1 MEENPL
7 MPWNDNAGGGGGG
20 PWGSGGNGGRDR
32 NNPWGQNG
40 GGGGGRGGQEPP
52 DLDELVGKL
61 QDGLRGMFGGGGSGR
76 SGKSGGKGGG
86 IFGAI
91 IIALIIGFGVIIW
104 PGRAVYQV
112 QPEQVGVVMRFG
124 EYVRTAPPGL
134 NLKLPWPIETV
145 ELPNVTETRTI
156 SIGAN
161 NVAESQMLT
170 RDENIVDI
178 AFEVQWRVDTANID
192 DFVFNVRDPESA
204 VRAVAESAM
213 REVVGTSDLVPI
225 ITTARAE
232 VSQRTR
238 EVMQET
244 LNEYEAGIQ
253 ILQVNLER
261 SQAPQSV
268 IDAFRDVDSAA
279 QDAERARLNATAH
292 ANRVIPQ
299 ARGEAAQITQQA
311 QAYRDS
317 VIAQAQGDA
326 DRFVAIYDEYALAPD
341 VTRRRMYLETM
352 EQILGNSELI
362 ILDQEGNAVPYLPL
376 DQLGRNRTQGGQ

>member
-1 MEENPL
+1 

-76 SGKSGGKGGG
+76 SGKSGGSGGS

-91 IIALIIGFGVIIW
+91 IIALVIGFGVIIW

-112 QPEQVGVVMRFG
+112 QPEQVGVVLRFG
-124 EYVRTAPPGL
+124 DYVRTAPPGL
-134 NLKLPWPIETV
+134 KLKLPWPIETV

-161 NVAESQMLT
+161 NIAESQMLT

-244 LNEYEAGIQ
+244 LNEYQAGIQ

-317 VIAQAQGDA
+317 VIAEAQGDA

>member
-1 MEENPL
+1 

-76 SGKSGGKGGG
+76 SGKSGGSGGS

-91 IIALIIGFGVIIW
+91 IIALVIGFGVIIW

-112 QPEQVGVVMRFG
+112 QPEQVGVVLRFG
-124 EYVRTAPPGL
+124 DYVRTAPPGL

-161 NVAESQMLT
+161 NIAESQMLT

-317 VIAQAQGDA
+317 VIAEAQGDA

>member
-1 MEENPL
+1 
-7 MPWNDNAGGGGGG
+7 MPRNDNDGGGG
-20 PWGSGGNGGRDR
+20 PWGSGDNGDRNR
-32 NNPWGQNG
+32 NNPWGQN

-61 QDGLRGMFGGGGSGR
+61 QDGLSGLFGGGGSG
-76 SGKSGGKGGG
+76 SGSGGGKPGKGSGV
-86 IFGAI
+86 FGAI
-91 IIALIIGFGVIIW
+91 IIAAAVGFGVIIW
-104 PGRAVYQV
+104 PGQAVYQV
-112 QPEQVGVVMRFG
+112 QPAEVGVVMRFG

-134 NLKLPWPIETV
+134 NLKMPWPVETV
-145 ELPNVTETRTI
+145 EFPNVTETRTI
-156 SIGAN
+156 SIGTN
-161 NVAESQMLT
+161 NLGQSQMLT

-192 DFVFNVRDPESA
+192 DFVFNVRDPEEA
-204 VRAVAESAM
+204 VSRVAESAM
-213 REVVGTSDLVPI
+213 REVVGTSELVPI

-238 EVMQET
+238 EVMQQT
-244 LNEYEAGIQ
+244 LDEYNAGIQ

-292 ANRVIPQ
+292 LNRVIPE
-299 ARGEAAQITQQA
+299 ARGRAAELRQEAQG
-311 QAYRDS
+311 YRDS
-317 VIAQAQGDA
+317 VIAEAQGDA
-326 DRFVAIYDEYALAPD
+326 DRFVAIHTEYALAPD

-352 EQILGNSELI
+352 ERVLGGSELI
-362 ILDQEGNAVPYLPL
+362 ILDEQGGAVPYLPL

>member
-1 MEENPL
+1 

-20 PWGSGGNGGRDR
+20 PWGSGGNGDRNR

-40 GGGGGRGGQEPP
+40 GGGGGRSGQEPP

-61 QDGLRGMFGGGGSGR
+61 QAGLSGLFGGGGSGG
-76 SGKSGGKGGG
+76 SGGGKSGKGGG

-91 IIALIIGFGVIIW
+91 IIAAAVGFGVIIW
-104 PGRAVYQV
+104 PGQAVYQV
-112 QPEQVGVVMRFG
+112 QPSEVGVVMRFG

-134 NLKLPWPIETV
+134 NLKMPWPIESV
-145 ELPNVTETRTI
+145 EFPNVTETRTI
-156 SIGAN
+156 SIGN
-161 NVAESQMLT
+161 NNIAESQMLT

-192 DFVFNVRDPESA
+192 NFVFNVRDPEAA

-213 REVVGTSDLVPI
+213 REVAGTSDLVPI

-238 EVMQET
+238 QVMQET
-244 LNEYEAGIQ
+244 LDEYEAGIQ

-261 SQAPQSV
+261 AQAPQSV

-279 QDAERARLNATAH
+279 QDAERVRLNATAH
-292 ANRVIPQ
+292 ANRVIPE
-299 ARGEAAQITQQA
+299 ARGNAAQLRQEA
-311 QAYRDS
+311 QGYRDS
-317 VIAQAQGDA
+317 VIAEAQGDA
-326 DRFVAIYDEYALAPD
+326 DRFVAIYNEYALAPD

-352 EQILGNSELI
+352 ERVLGGSELI
-362 ILDQEGNAVPYLPL
+362 ILDEQGGAIPYLPL

>member
-1 MEENPL
+1 

-20 PWGSGGNGGRDR
+20 PWGSGGNGDRNR

-61 QDGLRGMFGGGGSGR
+61 QNGLRGLFGGSGG
-76 SGKSGGKGGG
+76 SGGSGGGKSGGKGSG

-91 IIALIIGFGVIIW
+91 LIAAAIGFGVIIW
-104 PGRAVYQV
+104 PGQSVYQV
-112 QPEQVGVVMRFG
+112 QPSEVGVVMRFG

-145 ELPNVTETRTI
+145 ERPNVTETRTI
-156 SIGAN
+156 SIGN
-161 NVAESQMLT
+161 NNIAESQMLT

-192 DFVFNVRDPESA
+192 NFVFNVRDPEAA

-213 REVVGTSDLVPI
+213 REVAGTSDLVPI

-238 EVMQET
+238 QVMQET
-244 LNEYEAGIQ
+244 LDEYEAGIQ
-253 ILQVNLER
+253 VLQVNLER
-261 SQAPQSV
+261 AQAPQSV

-279 QDAERARLNATAH
+279 QDAERVRLNATAH
-292 ANRVIPQ
+292 ANRVIPE
-299 ARGEAAQITQQA
+299 ARGTAAQTIQA
-311 QAYRDS
+311 ATAYRDS
-317 VIAQAQGDA
+317 VIAEAQGDA
-326 DRFVAIYDEYALAPD
+326 DRFVAIYEEYAAAPD

-352 EQILGNSELI
+352 ERVLGNSELI
-362 ILDQEGNAVPYLPL
+362 ILDEQGGAVPYLPL

>member
-1 MEENPL
+1 

-20 PWGSGGNGGRDR
+20 PWGSGGNGGGNR

-40 GGGGGRGGQEPP
+40 GGGGGRDGQEPP

-61 QDGLRGMFGGGGSGR
+61 QDGLRGMFGGGGGGR
-76 SGKSGGKGGG
+76 SGGKGGSGGG

-91 IIALIIGFGVIIW
+91 LVALVIGFGVIIW

-161 NVAESQMLT
+161 NIGESQMLT

-178 AFEVQWRVDTANID
+178 AFEVQWRVDTANIA
-192 DFVFNVRDPESA
+192 DFVFNVRNQEEA

-238 EVMQET
+238 EVMQQT
-244 LNEYEAGIQ
+244 LDEYEAGIQ

-292 ANRVIPQ
+292 ANRVIPE
-299 ARGEAAQITQQA
+299 ARGEAAQITQSA

-317 VIAQAQGDA
+317 VIAEAQGEA
-326 DRFVAIYDEYALAPD
+326 DRFVAIYDEYALSPE

-352 EQILGNSELI
+352 ERILGNSELI

-376 DQLGRNRTQGGQ
+376 DQLGRNRGQGGQ

>member
-1 MEENPL
+1 
-7 MPWNDNAGGGGGG
+7 MPENDNQGGGGGG
-20 PWGSGGNGGRDR
+20 PWGSGGNGNR
-32 NNPWGQNG
+32 NQNPWGQN

-61 QDGLRGMFGGGGSGR
+61 QDGLRGMFGGGGSSGS
-76 SGKSGGKGGG
+76 SGKSAGGSGKGGG

-91 IIALIIGFGVIIW
+91 LIAVAIGFGVIIW
-104 PGRAVYQV
+104 PGQAVYQV
-112 QPEQVGVVMRFG
+112 QPAEVGVVMRFG

-145 ELPNVTETRTI
+145 EMPNVTETRTI
-156 SIGAN
+156 SIGEN
-161 NVAESQMLT
+161 NLGQSQMLT

-192 DFVFNVRDPESA
+192 DFVFNVRNPEEA
-204 VRAVAESAM
+204 VSRVAESAM
-213 REVVGTSDLVPI
+213 REVVGTSELVPI

-244 LNEYEAGIQ
+244 LDEYEAGIL

-292 ANRVIPQ
+292 LNRVIPE
-299 ARGEAAQITQQA
+299 ARGRAAELRQEAQG
-311 QAYRDS
+311 YRDS
-317 VIAQAQGDA
+317 VIAEAQGDA
-326 DRFVAIYDEYALAPD
+326 DRFVAIYQEYALAPD

-352 EQILGNSELI
+352 ERVLGGSELI
-362 ILDQEGNAVPYLPL
+362 ILDEQGGAVPYLPL
-376 DQLGRNRTQGGQ
+376 DQLGRNRTQGDQ

>member
-1 MEENPL
+1 

-20 PWGSGGNGGRDR
+20 PWGSGGNGGGNR

-61 QDGLRGMFGGGGSGR
+61 QDGLRGVFGGGGGGR
-76 SGKSGGKGGG
+76 SGKSGSGGGG

-91 IIALIIGFGVIIW
+91 IIALVIGFAVIIW

-112 QPEQVGVVMRFG
+112 QPEQVGVVLRFG
-124 EYVRTAPPGL
+124 EYTRTAPPGL

-156 SIGAN
+156 SIGGN
-161 NVAESQMLT
+161 DIGESQMLT

-192 DFVFNVRDPESA
+192 DFMFNVRDPESA

-244 LNEYEAGIQ
+244 LDEYEAGIQ

-326 DRFVAIYDEYALAPD
+326 DRFVAIYDEYALAPE
-341 VTRRRMYLETM
+341 VTRRRMYLETI
-352 EQILGNSELI
+352 ETVLGNSELI

-376 DQLGRNRTQGGQ
+376 DRLGQNRGQGGQQ

>member
-1 MEENPL
+1 MAG
-7 MPWNDNAGGGGGG
+7 NDNQGGGG
-20 PWGSGGNGGRDR
+20 PWGSGGNGNR
-32 NNPWGQNG
+32 NQNPWGQNG

-52 DLDELVGKL
+52 DLDELVAKL
-61 QDGLRGMFGGGGSGR
+61 QDGLRGMFGGGGSGGS
-76 SGKSGGKGGG
+76 SGKPAGGSGKGGG
-86 IFGAI
+86 AFF
-91 IIALIIGFGVIIW
+91 IAPIVLIVALLW
-104 PGRAVYQV
+104 PGFIWYQV
-112 QPEQVGVVMRFG
+112 QPEQVGVVLRFG
-124 EYVRTAPPGL
+124 DYVRTAPPGL
-134 NLKLPWPIETV
+134 NFKMPWPV
-145 ELPNVTETRTI
+145 ESVEFPNVTETRTI
-156 SIGAN
+156 SIGEN
-161 NVAESQMLT
+161 NLGESQMLT

-178 AFEVQWRVDTANID
+178 AFEVQWRVDTANIAN
-192 DFVFNVRDPESA
+192 FMFNVRNPETA
-204 VRAVAESAM
+204 VRRVAESAM

-244 LNEYEAGIQ
+244 LDEYEAGIQ

-292 ANRVIPQ
+292 RNRVIPD
-299 ARGEAAQITQQA
+299 ARGDAAQLRQEA
-311 QAYRDS
+311 QGYRDS
-317 VIAQAQGDA
+317 VIAEAQGDA
-326 DRFVAIYDEYALAPD
+326 DRFVAIYNEYAAAPD

-352 EQILGNSELI
+352 ERVLGDSELI
-362 ILDQEGNAVPYLPL
+362 ILDEQGGAVPYLPL

>member
-1 MEENPL
+1 
-7 MPWNDNAGGGGGG
+7 MPWNDNAGGGGQG
-20 PWGSGGNGGRDR
+20 PWGSGGNNGGRDR

-61 QDGLRGMFGGGGSGR
+61 QDGLRGLFGGGGGRRSGR
-76 SGKSGGKGGG
+76 SGGSGGGS
-86 IFGAI
+86 IFTAI
-91 IIALIIGFGVIIW
+91 IIALIVGFAVIIW

-112 QPEQVGVVMRFG
+112 QPEQVGVVLRFG

-134 NLKLPWPIETV
+134 NLKLPWPVETV

-156 SIGAN
+156 SIGGN
-161 NVAESQMLT
+161 DIGESQMLT

-192 DFVFNVRDPESA
+192 DFMFNVRDPESA

-292 ANRVIPQ
+292 ANRVIPE
-299 ARGEAAQITQQA
+299 ARGQAAQITQAA

-326 DRFVAIYDEYALAPD
+326 DRFVAIYDQYALAPD
-341 VTRRRMYLETM
+341 VTRRRMYLETI
-352 EQILGNSELI
+352 EQVLGNSELI

-376 DQLGRNRTQGGQ
+376 DRLGQNRGQGGQQ

>member
-1 MEENPL
+1 MISSSTC
-7 MPWNDNAGGGGGG
+7 AI
-20 PWGSGGNGGRDR
+20 R
-32 NNPWGQNG
+32 N
-40 GGGGGRGGQEPP
+40 
-52 DLDELVGKL
+52 
-61 QDGLRGMFGGGGSGR
+61 
-76 SGKSGGKGGG
+76 
-86 IFGAI
+86 
-91 IIALIIGFGVIIW
+91 
-104 PGRAVYQV
+104 
-112 QPEQVGVVMRFG
+112 QP
-124 EYVRTAPPGL
+124 
-134 NLKLPWPIETV
+134 
-145 ELPNVTETRTI
+145 
-156 SIGAN
+156 S
-161 NVAESQMLT
+161 
-170 RDENIVDI
+170 
-178 AFEVQWRVDTANID
+178 
-192 DFVFNVRDPESA
+192 
-204 VRAVAESAM
+204 
-213 REVVGTSDLVPI
+213 SDLVPI

-244 LNEYEAGIQ
+244 LNEYQAGIQ

-317 VIAQAQGDA
+317 VIAEAQGDA

>member
-1 MEENPL
+1 

-20 PWGSGGNGGRDR
+20 PWGSGGNGDRNR

-61 QDGLRGMFGGGGSGR
+61 QNGLRGLFGGSGG
-76 SGKSGGKGGG
+76 SGGSGGGKSGGKGSG

-91 IIALIIGFGVIIW
+91 IIAAAVGFGVIIW
-104 PGRAVYQV
+104 PGQAVYQV
-112 QPEQVGVVMRFG
+112 QPSEVGVVMRFG

-134 NLKLPWPIETV
+134 NLKMPWPIESV
-145 ELPNVTETRTI
+145 EMPNVTETRTI
-156 SIGAN
+156 AIGN
-161 NVAESQMLT
+161 NNIAESQMLT

-192 DFVFNVRDPESA
+192 NFVFNVRDPEAA

-213 REVVGTSDLVPI
+213 REVAGTSDLVPI

-238 EVMQET
+238 QVMQET
-244 LNEYEAGIQ
+244 LDEYEAGIQ
-253 ILQVNLER
+253 VLQVNLER

-292 ANRVIPQ
+292 ANRVIPE
-299 ARGEAAQITQQA
+299 ARGTAAQTIQA
-311 QAYRDS
+311 ATAYRDS
-317 VIAQAQGDA
+317 VIAEAQGDA
-326 DRFVAIYDEYALAPD
+326 DRFVAIYNEYAAAPD

-352 EQILGNSELI
+352 ERVLGNSELI
-362 ILDQEGNAVPYLPL
+362 ILDEQGGAVPYLPL